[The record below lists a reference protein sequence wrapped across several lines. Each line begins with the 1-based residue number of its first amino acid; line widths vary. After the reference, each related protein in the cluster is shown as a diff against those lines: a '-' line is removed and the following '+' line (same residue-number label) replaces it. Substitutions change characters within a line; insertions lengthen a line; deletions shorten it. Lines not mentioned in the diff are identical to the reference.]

1 MPKIVYLDNLPA
13 QEGVSI
19 LENQNKIEVVKIES
33 NNLEQ
38 SFKELETA
46 HAFQV
51 SAARDEVPKIF
62 HVNEEFLSKTPN
74 LILVSSGGAG
84 YDTIDVE
91 ACTKRGILVVNQTG
105 GNAEAVAEHAVAL
118 MLDLLKRVTETDLL
132 LRKGW
137 SGARE
142 DFIGRNLFKKTVG
155 LIGLGNTGGRVAEI
169 CQNGFSCD
177 ILAYDPYISNERF
190 FKFNAKKTNLDELLF
205 ESDIV
210 SVHIPLTKETHDFI
224 DKNFYS
230 KMKKGSLFI
239 TTSRGSI
246 HNENDLE
253 TFLKNGHLS
262 GAGLDVW
269 EKEPPNSDHK
279 LLKMQNVVATPHMA
293 GVTIDSRKKM
303 SEFVANQLLNILS
316 GGVPERPVNEEI
328 LSLFKSK
335 LSKII

>member
-1 MPKIVYLDNLPA
+1 M
-13 QEGVSI
+13 
-19 LENQNKIEVVKIES
+19 
-33 NNLEQ
+33 
-38 SFKELETA
+38 
-46 HAFQV
+46 
-51 SAARDEVPKIF
+51 PKIF

-190 FKFNAKKTNLDELLF
+190 SKFNAKKQT
-205 ESDIV
+205 
-210 SVHIPLTKETHDFI
+210 
-224 DKNFYS
+224 
-230 KMKKGSLFI
+230 
-239 TTSRGSI
+239 
-246 HNENDLE
+246 
-253 TFLKNGHLS
+253 
-262 GAGLDVW
+262 
-269 EKEPPNSDHK
+269 
-279 LLKMQNVVATPHMA
+279 
-293 GVTIDSRKKM
+293 
-303 SEFVANQLLNILS
+303 
-316 GGVPERPVNEEI
+316 
-328 LSLFKSK
+328 
-335 LSKII
+335 

>member
-19 LENQNKIEVVKIES
+19 LENQNKIKVVKIES

-190 FKFNAKKTNLDELLF
+190 SKLNAKKTNLDELLF

-210 SVHIPLTKETHDFI
+210 SCLL
-224 DKNFYS
+224 Y
-230 KMKKGSLFI
+230 
-239 TTSRGSI
+239 TSDAAD
-246 HNENDLE
+246 E
-253 TFLKNGHLS
+253 
-262 GAGLDVW
+262 V
-269 EKEPPNSDHK
+269 
-279 LLKMQNVVATPHMA
+279 
-293 GVTIDSRKKM
+293 
-303 SEFVANQLLNILS
+303 
-316 GGVPERPVNEEI
+316 
-328 LSLFKSK
+328 
-335 LSKII
+335 

>member
-1 MPKIVYLDNLPA
+1 
-13 QEGVSI
+13 
-19 LENQNKIEVVKIES
+19 
-33 NNLEQ
+33 
-38 SFKELETA
+38 
-46 HAFQV
+46 
-51 SAARDEVPKIF
+51 
-62 HVNEEFLSKTPN
+62 
-74 LILVSSGGAG
+74 
-84 YDTIDVE
+84 
-91 ACTKRGILVVNQTG
+91 
-105 GNAEAVAEHAVAL
+105 

-190 FKFNAKKTNLDELLF
+190 SKLNAKKTNLDELLF

-210 SVHIPLTKETHDFI
+210 SVHIPLTKETHNFI

-246 HNENDLE
+246 HNEDDLE
-253 TFLKNGHLS
+253 TVVLQLYLQNETPTGVSTTGNRYYLIKSDGGFSGGITDWLGGQVVYQNPDGTANLS
-262 GAGLDVW
+262 SNATVYAGLPMD
-269 EKEPPNSDHK
+269 PR
-279 LLKMQNVVATPHMA
+279 
-293 GVTIDSRKKM
+293 I
-303 SEFVANQLLNILS
+303 
-316 GGVPERPVNEEI
+316 
-328 LSLFKSK
+328 
-335 LSKII
+335 